1 MILIVTPSIFS
12 AQYIA
17 HKDTKSFSSLV
28 CDYLENVDSLKLFYE
43 NPPSLQGIQNAVQ
56 QKRKQKIDRVS
67 LVQVL
72 KHQYKDLERKPAVLQ
87 NIALLKNENTFTI
100 CTAHQPNLL
109 GGPLYFIYKIIHT
122 VKLSQYLNEKI
133 TDSHFVPVFYLGSED
148 NDLEELGHFYFYGK
162 KYKWQTQ
169 QSGAV
174 GRMKTEDLQEL
185 LYSFFTAI
193 GPKNEHFEKLQN
205 LILSCFDGTKTIATA
220 TVQMVHELLGDLG
233 VVVIDPDQPTLKKQF
248 ANVIW
253 DDLKNHTAHQ
263 LVQNTNQKLSEHYKT
278 QAFAR
283 PINCFY
289 LTDNLRARIEKEDE
303 KFVVHQ
309 TQLSF
314 SENEIKVELENNPER
329 FSPNVILRGLFQETI
344 LPNVAFIG
352 GGAELAYWMQLKAI
366 FQHYLIP
373 FPVLVLRQSFAIVN
387 AKTATNMQK
396 TGLTNAHFFQSVD
409 EVITAQAK
417 QADYSFTLEQEKKEI
432 QNILQQITDKAQQL
446 DNTLQSSAMAVAKK
460 VEKQLDAMSA
470 KMLRAEKRK
479 FSILKNRLE
488 NIQAQLFPMG
498 SLQERKVS
506 FMEYY
511 LSYGDIFFNAILENT
526 LPFGEQFGILQENN

>member
-1 MILIVTPSIFS
+1 MAQSIFS

-17 HKDTKSFSSLV
+17 HKDTKSFSTLV
-28 CDYLENVDSLKLFYE
+28 CDYLENHDFLKSFYE
-43 NPPSLQGIQNAVQ
+43 NPPSLSGIQEALQ
-56 QKRKQKIDRVS
+56 QKKNQKIDRAS

-72 KHQYKDLERKPAVLQ
+72 EHQYKDLESKPAVLE
-87 NIALLKNENTFTI
+87 NIALLKNENTFTV

-133 TDSHFVPVFYLGSED
+133 EDSRFVPIFYLGSED

-162 KYKWQTQ
+162 KYQWQTQ

-174 GRMKTEDLQEL
+174 GRMNTEDLQEL
-185 LYSFFTAI
+185 LHSFFKEI
-193 GPKNEHFEKLQN
+193 GPKNEHFEKLQT
-205 LILSCFDGTKTIATA
+205 LILSCFDGTKTIASA

-233 VVVIDPDQPTLKKQF
+233 VVVIDPDQPALKKQF
-248 ANVIW
+248 ASVIW

-263 LVQNTNQKLSEHYKT
+263 WVQNTNQKLSEHYKT

-289 LTDNLRARIEKEDE
+289 LTENLRARIEKEDE

-314 SENEIKVELENNPER
+314 SENEMKAELENNPER

-352 GGAELAYWMQLKAI
+352 GGAEIAYWLQLKAV
-366 FQHYLIP
+366 FHQYLIP
-373 FPVLVLRQSFAIVN
+373 FPVLILRQSFAIVN
-387 AKTATNMQK
+387 AKTATNMEK
-396 TGLTNAHFFQSVD
+396 TGLSNTHFFQSLD
-409 EVITAQAK
+409 EVITIQAK
-417 QADYSFTLEQEKKEI
+417 QANHAYTLEEEKNEI
-432 QNILQQITDKAQQL
+432 QNILNQITDKAQQL
-446 DNTLQSSAMAVAKK
+446 DNTLQYSAEAVSKK
-460 VEKQLDAMSA
+460 IEKQLDSMSE

-479 FSILKNRLE
+479 FSILKNQLE
-488 NIQAQLFPMG
+488 NIQAQLFPLG

-511 LSYGDIFFNAILENT
+511 LSYGDLFFDSILEST
-526 LPFGEQFGILQENN
+526 LPFGEQFGILQEKN

>member
-1 MILIVTPSIFS
+1 MAPSIFS

-28 CDYLENVDSLKLFYE
+28 CDYLENVDFLKSFYE

-56 QKRKQKIDRVS
+56 QKRKQKIDRAC

-72 KHQYKDLERKPAVLQ
+72 EHQYKDLESKPAVLQ

-122 VKLSQYLNEKI
+122 VKLSQFLNEKI
-133 TDSHFVPVFYLGSED
+133 KDSHFVPIFYLGSED

-162 KYKWQTQ
+162 KYQWQTQ

-174 GRMKTEDLQEL
+174 GRMKTEDLQEML
-185 LYSFFTAI
+185 HSFFTSI

-205 LILSCFDGTKTIATA
+205 LILSCFNGTKTIAAA

-233 VVVIDPDQPTLKKQF
+233 VVVIDPDQPALKKQF

-253 DDLKNHTAHQ
+253 DDLKNLTAHQ
-263 LVQNTNQKLSEHYKT
+263 LVQNTNLKLSEHYKT

-289 LTDNLRARIEKEDE
+289 LTENLRARIEKEDK
-303 KFVVHQ
+303 KFLVHQ

-314 SENEIKVELENNPER
+314 SENEMKAELENNPER

-373 FPVLVLRQSFAIVN
+373 FPVLILRQSFAIVN

-417 QADYSFTLEQEKKEI
+417 QTDPTYTLEQEKKEM
-432 QNILQQITDKAQQL
+432 QNILQQITEIAQQL

-460 VEKQLDAMSA
+460 IEKQLDTMSV

-488 NIQAQLFPMG
+488 NIQTQLFPMD

-511 LSYGDIFFNAILENT
+511 LSYGDVFFNAILENT
-526 LPFGEQFGILQENN
+526 LPFGEQFGILQEKN